1 MEKEIKRITIK
12 GSSGYCSYEYVYEDK
27 LTITPDSISYEFVPA
42 LNSHIR
48 KPRKWTYKTDNP
60 EFRENFTAIAAGVKE
75 ALVNDTIAFCT
86 DVGGIEFIVSYD
98 DRTRDRRQF
107 WCTAED
113 FKELFA
119 LIKRLVP
126 AIEEVPETLKTN
138 EDYED
143 EDIDL

>member
-1 MEKEIKRITIK
+1 MEKEIIRITIK
-12 GSSGYCSYEYVYEDK
+12 GSSGYCSYEYVYEDRLS
-27 LTITPDSISYEFVPA
+27 LTSDSISYEFVPA

-48 KPRKWTYKTDNP
+48 KPRKWSYKSNNP
-60 EFRENFTAIAAGVKE
+60 EFKKSFKAIAEGVKE
-75 ALVNDTIAFCT
+75 ALVNETIAFCT

-98 DRTRDRRQF
+98 DRSRDRRQF

-143 EDIDL
+143 SDL